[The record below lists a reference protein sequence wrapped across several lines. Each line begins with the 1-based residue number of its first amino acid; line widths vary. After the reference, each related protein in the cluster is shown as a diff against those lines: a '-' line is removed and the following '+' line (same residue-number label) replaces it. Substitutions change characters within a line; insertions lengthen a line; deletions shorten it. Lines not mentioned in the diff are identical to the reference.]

1 MEELKIV
8 DSVFIQKFI
17 SNEFHKRLKL
27 ENIKISDVAKKLWV
41 SQPYISRILS
51 WKDMSLK
58 TQKLEEIAKAIGFSQ
73 EEFSTVVKN
82 AKKEEFQHLYG
93 EKVDVSDEDINL
105 KVALKREYG
114 IKDEQAL
121 EDIQNFLQYIK
132 IKYNDESK

>member
-8 DSVFIQKFI
+8 DSAFIQKFI